1 MEYLVFECRR
11 DKFGVRARA
20 CRRESDGVIVYRI
33 PTKHGPFPYDQ
44 NFGCDYAYAS
54 FVATTVMTLNPES
67 KYPNRRAYVLKMR
80 SDAKPGA
87 LAGRLENLVT
97 GEQRD
102 FASGGELLESI
113 AIDLE
118 VNVGGRSTDATPK

>member
-1 MEYLVFECRR
+1 M
-11 DKFGVRARA
+11 
-20 CRRESDGVIVYRI
+20 
-33 PTKHGPFPYDQ
+33 
-44 NFGCDYAYAS
+44 
-54 FVATTVMTLNPES
+54 
-67 KYPNRRAYVLKMR
+67 LKMR

-97 GEQRD
+97 GDQRE

-118 VNVGGRSTDATPK
+118 MHAGGRTTDAMPK